1 MGIQVT
7 LFKLSTHPI
16 QFLRIKFP
24 QPSKMA
30 EDYGN
35 YTPQDFGEYVDDM
48 IGDYSAQLKKK
59 TFTDKT
65 KTSYLEAVKYNAD
78 IVWNVYNIKQDVD
91 PTLALVNTDVL
102 DVVLLSLHHKSQ
114 VKKRDISDAAK
125 RALTEVL
132 KFQDL
137 ILLEDYSEMEAQSW
151 AWVKTATSDKVS
163 KSYPAQMCLMSWFLT
178 LVSKMTGLKVPG
190 MKKLMVGGRI
200 MKEKQEMAMYFTTI
214 TTITQAMAEK
224 NHWNFLSQYSI
235 LKQMHK
241 DLNNMISKF

>member
-35 YTPQDFGEYVDDM
+35 YTPQDFGEYVDDI

-59 TFTDKT
+59 TFTDKK

-102 DVVLLSLHHKSQ
+102 DVVLLSLHPKGQ
-114 VKKRDISDAAK
+114 IEKKDISDASK

-137 ILLEDYSEMEAQSW
+137 ILLEDYSEMEAQTW
-151 AWVKTATSDKVS
+151 AWVKAATSDKMS
-163 KSYPAQMCLMSWFLT
+163 KSYPAQMCLMAWFLT
-178 LVSKMTGLKVPG
+178 LVSKMTGFKIPG
-190 MKKLMVGGRI
+190 VQKLMVGGRI
-200 MKEKQEMAMYFTTI
+200 LKKREEMVMYFTTI
-214 TTITQAMAEK
+214 TTITQAMSEK
-224 NHWNFLSQYSI
+224 NNWNFLAQYSM
-235 LKQMHK
+235 LKQMQK
-241 DLNNMISKF
+241 DLNGMINKF